1 MSKAR
6 GLADLGNAYSDG
18 ALSNRNL
25 IINGAMQVAQRGTS
39 FTAPS
44 NGAYC
49 LDRFS
54 ITHITDGVAD
64 VHQASDGPTSTTN
77 GVTLT
82 NSMHVDVT
90 TADTSVSASN
100 MYAILQGIEQLNI
113 SHVGFGQ
120 SGTRYVTA
128 SFWVKS
134 TKTGTFCCFIKASD
148 HTRAYTKEYTVS
160 ASNTWEHKTLTFPVD
175 TSGSGSWGY
184 VNIGAQ
190 LGWTLYGGTNYHIT
204 ADTWTATTSN
214 FAPCTANQVNAFD
227 SASNDFKITGV
238 QLEVGDTATP
248 FEHRSFGDELQRCQ
262 RYYKDY
268 PAQSMNYHGFRY
280 NGSIS
285 LAEVHFP
292 VAMRTAP
299 TIAQSGAGTAT
310 SITPS
315 VDGFTVAF
323 NDTDNNFINTYTAD
337 AEL

>member
-1 MSKAR
+1 
-6 GLADLGNAYSDG
+6 
-18 ALSNRNL
+18 
-25 IINGAMQVAQRGTS
+25 
-39 FTAPS
+39 
-44 NGAYC
+44 
-49 LDRFS
+49 
-54 ITHITDGVAD
+54 
-64 VHQASDGPTSTTN
+64 
-77 GVTLT
+77 
-82 NSMHVDVT
+82 
-90 TADTSVSASN
+90 

-227 SASNDFKITGV
+227 SASSDFKITGV

-248 FEHRSFGDELQRCQ
+248 FEHRSYGDELQRCM
-262 RYYKDY
+262 RYYCKSSPN
-268 PAQSMNYHGFRY
+268 PASDTWYTENGGFLCVDMED
-280 NGSIS
+280 
-285 LAEVHFP
+285 LAMGGVRWP
-292 VAMRTAP
+292 VEMRATP
-299 TIAQSGAGTAT
+299 TVVGYAAGTANAIKSWGGNATRNITFYRLSQSGWNST
-310 SITPS
+310 SH
-315 VDGFTVAF
+315 DGGYNIGRPYTC
-323 NDTDNNFINTYTAD
+323 TWTAD